1 MPCPYEVGDVQ
12 GEVVEMTPEERRR
25 EILAQ
30 PSAMKEVYSPPD
42 HYVNGHVVRVVDGDT
57 IDVAF

>member
-30 PSAMKEVYSPPD
+30 PSAMKEAYRPE
-42 HYVNGHVVRVVDGDT
+42 GH
-57 IDVAF
+57 